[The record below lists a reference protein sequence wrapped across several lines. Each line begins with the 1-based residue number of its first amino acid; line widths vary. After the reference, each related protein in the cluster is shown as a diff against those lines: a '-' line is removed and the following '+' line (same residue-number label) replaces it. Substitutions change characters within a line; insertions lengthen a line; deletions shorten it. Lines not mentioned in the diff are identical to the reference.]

1 MIPPPS
7 SPEKPHLLRL
17 PNWLGDLILSLPA
30 VHLYQRWLNQR
41 APLIVVGP
49 PSLSTLA
56 PILLPEI
63 EYLPAPSFPF
73 SLHPTLKSRHVSSAV
88 LFPNSIRTAL
98 ETLPIPYRAGF
109 SRPIRNLLLTDHP
122 VRRTSPYGYVHV
134 ADQYLG
140 LLQDLG
146 LPAAK
151 AELPPP
157 PSLPKPQD
165 APAQPYLAI
174 LPGAAYGSAKR
185 WDPASFATVI
195 RHLQKSHS
203 LTPILLGGPD
213 DRSACQAVAQ
223 SLGSPITDLSGKTT
237 TLELAHWLAHARLI
251 LCHDSGPMH
260 LASFL
265 RKPAVAIFGSTEPA
279 WTGPLGSTVSI
290 AQHKVS
296 CNPCFLKTCPLD
308 HRCMTRLTPEE
319 VLTPCLHHLTSMNK
333 KIKYE

>member
-1 MIPPPS
+1 VIPSPS
-7 SPEKPHLLRL
+7 SPKNPHLLRL
-17 PNWLGDLILSLPA
+17 PNWLGDFILALPA
-30 VHLYQRWLNQR
+30 VHHYQHWLDQR

-49 PSLSTLA
+49 PCLSTLA

-73 SLHPTLKSRHVSSAV
+73 SLHSTLKNRHVSSAV
-88 LFPNSIRTAL
+88 LFPNSIRAAL
-98 ETLPIPYRAGF
+98 ETLPAPYRAGF
-109 SRPIRNLLLTDHP
+109 SGPIRNLLLTDHP
-122 VRRTSPYGYVHV
+122 PRRTSPYGYVHV

-140 LLQDLG
+140 LLEDLG
-146 LPAAK
+146 LPKGK

-157 PSLPKPQD
+157 PSLPKPKN

-185 WDPASFATVI
+185 WDPTSFATVI
-195 RHLQKSHS
+195 HNLQKSHS

-213 DRSACQAVAQ
+213 DQSACQAVAQ

-308 HRCMTRLTPEE
+308 RRCMTRLTPEE
-319 VLTPCLHHLTSMNK
+319 VVTACVQRLNQK
-333 KIKYE
+333 

>member
-63 EYLPAPSFPF
+63 EYLPAPSFPL
-73 SLHPTLKSRHVSSAV
+73 SLHSTLKSRHVASAV

-109 SRPIRNLLLTDHP
+109 SGPIRNLLLTDHP

-134 ADQYLG
+134 ANQYLG

-157 PSLPKPQD
+157 PSLPKTKN

-185 WDPASFATVI
+185 WDPTSFATVI

-203 LTPILLGGPD
+203 LTPVLLGGPD
-213 DRSACQAVAQ
+213 DQSACQAVAQ

-237 TLELAHWLAHARLI
+237 TLELAHWL
-251 LCHDSGPMH
+251 
-260 LASFL
+260 
-265 RKPAVAIFGSTEPA
+265 
-279 WTGPLGSTVSI
+279 
-290 AQHKVS
+290 
-296 CNPCFLKTCPLD
+296 
-308 HRCMTRLTPEE
+308 
-319 VLTPCLHHLTSMNK
+319 CLLYTSPSPRD
-333 KIKYE
+333 

>member
-1 MIPPPS
+1 VIPSPS

-17 PNWLGDLILSLPA
+17 PNWLGDFILALPA
-30 VHLYQRWLNQR
+30 VYHYQRWLNQR

-73 SLHPTLKSRHVSSAV
+73 SLHSTLKNRHVASAV

-98 ETLPIPYRAGF
+98 ETLPAYYRAGF
-109 SRPIRNLLLTDHP
+109 SGPIRNLLLTDHP
-122 VRRTSPYGYVHV
+122 TRRTSPYGYVHV

-151 AELPPP
+151 AELPLP
-157 PSLPKPQD
+157 PSIPKPQD

-185 WDPASFATVI
+185 WDPSSFASVI
-195 RHLQKSHS
+195 RDLQKSHS
-203 LTPILLGGPD
+203 LTPVLLGGPD
-213 DRSACQAVAQ
+213 DQSACQAVAQ
-223 SLGSPITDLSGKTT
+223 FLGSPITDLSGKTT

-279 WTGPLGSTVSI
+279 WTGPLSSTVSI

-308 HRCMTRLTPEE
+308 RRCMTRLTPEE
-319 VLTPCLHHLTSMNK
+319 VLTACEQRLNQK
-333 KIKYE
+333 

>member
-1 MIPPPS
+1 
-7 SPEKPHLLRL
+7 
-17 PNWLGDLILSLPA
+17 
-30 VHLYQRWLNQR
+30 
-41 APLIVVGP
+41 
-49 PSLSTLA
+49 
-56 PILLPEI
+56 
-63 EYLPAPSFPF
+63 
-73 SLHPTLKSRHVSSAV
+73 
-88 LFPNSIRTAL
+88 
-98 ETLPIPYRAGF
+98 
-109 SRPIRNLLLTDHP
+109 
-122 VRRTSPYGYVHV
+122 VHV

-140 LLQDLG
+140 LLEDLG
-146 LPAAK
+146 LPKGK

-157 PSLPKPQD
+157 PSLPKPKN

-185 WDPASFATVI
+185 WDPASFASVI
-195 RHLQKSHS
+195 RNLQKSHP
-203 LTPILLGGPD
+203 LQPILLGGPGD
-213 DRSACQAVAQ
+213 IEACQAVAQ

-237 TLELAHWLAHARLI
+237 TLELAHWLAHAELI

-265 RKPAVAIFGSTEPA
+265 RKPAVAIFGSTEPG

-308 HRCMTRLTPEE
+308 RRCMTRLTPEE
-319 VLTPCLHHLTSMNK
+319 VLPLCLHHLTSMNK